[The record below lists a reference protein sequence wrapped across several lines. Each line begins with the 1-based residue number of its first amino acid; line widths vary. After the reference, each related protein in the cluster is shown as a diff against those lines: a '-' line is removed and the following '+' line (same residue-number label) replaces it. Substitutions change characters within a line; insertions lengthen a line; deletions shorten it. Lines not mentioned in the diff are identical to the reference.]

1 MAINTS
7 KVLVGGLVAGVI
19 FIVTDFLT
27 HGVLLAD
34 RMAAELGQA
43 APGAMERLETAGAMT
58 VFIAM
63 NLVFGIALAWLY
75 AAIRPRFGPGMRT
88 AAYAG
93 VFMWIIA
100 SVMHSFFV
108 VAGLMSASTFAIGA
122 VIWLIALVLAAGAA
136 GRLYT
141 EEAPAGS
148 PPAET
153 FG

>member
-1 MAINTS
+1 MAINNS
-7 KVLVGGLVAGVI
+7 RVLVGGLVAGVI

-43 APGAMERLETAGAMT
+43 APGAMERLEDSGAMT
-58 VFIAM
+58 VFIVM
-63 NLVFGIALAWLY
+63 NLVFGIAVAWLY

-93 VFMWIIA
+93 GFVWVIA
-100 SVMHSFFV
+100 AAMHSFFLA
-108 VAGLMSASTFAIGA
+108 AGLMSTSTYAIGA
-122 VIWLIALVLAAGAA
+122 VIWLIALVLGAGVA
-136 GRLYT
+136 GWIYT
-141 EEAPAGS
+141 EDAPAGS
-148 PPAET
+148 PPAGT